1 MVTDIGKFVPAHG
14 AGHAAGRLRRLPLF
28 KNTRL
33 VEMSKQRPGLA
44 KDRGELVVELD
55 LRGNMDA
62 STIREILETNQVP
75 GVNRVAL
82 GE

>member
-1 MVTDIGKFVPAHG
+1 
-14 AGHAAGRLRRLPLF
+14 
-28 KNTRL
+28 
-33 VEMSKQRPGLA
+33 MSKQRPGLA